1 MLFSGTCLCFLW
13 PIVLLNNV
21 TGMYYSYVDT
31 NNDNHNMSKRPC
43 SSLEE
48 EETRQGRPPQQQ
60 QINEADRKKSRFVV
74 VRGIRYVRPYLTE
87 MIYSVRLPNVGK
99 TAAVVLAEAFHRRS
113 NPSLSDTISYY
124 SREIEAGRV
133 QLRRHKTSR
142 EDEGP
147 FCKFSVLLDPNRIA
161 AKGDRFKILQHV
173 HERCTIDRGP
183 LQTIY
188 MSPDERGS
196 YRAVLKPA
204 GLPVV
209 NDDVGGH
216 GTVEGLLEGENY
228 KAGHRLDQPV
238 SGILLL
244 AKGKRRASRLMQAL
258 APASKQKEGGGGVLK
273 AYIARVQGEMGTEP
287 IELKVKLCWDNRVK
301 KACVNE
307 TEGRE
312 TFTKVT
318 RIRFDAS
325 QGESLVRIELGSGA
339 RHQIRAVLSSCLNL
353 PIVGDVAYGGKPYI
367 YEGNNHCCDNNVNA
381 AEEGIIGD
389 NKQRQPKGHP
399 PDDTELRLYA
409 DDEQGR
415 LLDMLQQEQ
424 VDWCDKCRWQVA
436 ETTSGG
442 TVRGTER
449 LADYVCLLSYHYR
462 IPSLGIDVR
471 VPDEL
476 MPSWAK

>member
-1 MLFSGTCLCFLW
+1 M
-13 PIVLLNNV
+13 
-21 TGMYYSYVDT
+21 YVDT
-31 NNDNHNMSKRPC
+31 NNDNMKHPR
-43 SSLEE
+43 SSSEE
-48 EETRQGRPPQQQ
+48 EETSQGRPPRQQQ
-60 QINEADRKKSRFVV
+60 VNEEDSKKSRFVL

-87 MIYSVRLPNVGK
+87 MPYSVRLPNVGK
-99 TAAVVLAEAFHRRS
+99 TVAVVLAEAFHRRS

-124 SREIEAGRV
+124 SREIESGRV

-142 EDEGP
+142 DDEGL
-147 FCKFSVLLDPNRIA
+147 FCKFAVLLDPNRIA
-161 AKGDRFKILQHV
+161 AKSDQFKILRHV

-188 MSPDERGS
+188 MSPDEHGS

-216 GTVEGLLEGENY
+216 GTVMGLLEGENY
-228 KAGHRLDQPV
+228 RPGHRLDQPV

-244 AKGKRRASRLMQAL
+244 AKGKGRASRLMQAL
-258 APASKQKEGGGGVLK
+258 APACKQKEGGGGVLK
-273 AYIARVQGEMGTEP
+273 AYVARVQGEMGTEP
-287 IELKVKLCWDNRVK
+287 VEIKVKLHWDNRVK
-301 KACVNE
+301 KACVSE

-318 RIRFDAS
+318 RIRFDAPR
-325 QGESLVRIELGSGA
+325 GESLVRVELGSGA
-339 RHQIRAVLSSCLNL
+339 RHQIRAVLASCLNL

-367 YEGNNHCCDNNVNA
+367 YKDDNHYDSHVKP
-381 AEEGIIGD
+381 EEGIIGD
-389 NKQRQPKGHP
+389 KKQCQPKGLP

-409 DDEQGR
+409 DDEQGH

-471 VPDEL
+471 VPDEF